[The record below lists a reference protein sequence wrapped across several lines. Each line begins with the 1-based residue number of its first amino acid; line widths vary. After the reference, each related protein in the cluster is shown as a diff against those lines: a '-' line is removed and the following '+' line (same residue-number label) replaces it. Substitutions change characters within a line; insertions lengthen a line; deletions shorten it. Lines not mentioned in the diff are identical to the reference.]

1 MLRHDLQSGNTA
13 CEVGIE
19 HALGFFRIGFRAPRV
34 PRSALRQTESLP
46 AHANHCANSAGFGI
60 IKTLHSAGSNP
71 RSKSAMLQRLALL
84 KPYLARYK
92 GRYVAGF
99 AALLIAQVVG
109 IIIPL
114 IIKAG
119 IDGMRRRV
127 SGSELLLIAGL
138 ILGVA
143 LVKAVFQFWMRWIL
157 IGISR
162 DIEYDLR
169 NDLFAHLMRL
179 SQRYFNETR
188 TGDLMSKL
196 TNDLSAVRNLVGP
209 GIMYSATT
217 LVVGVASLSLM
228 AHLDWRLTLLA
239 IAPLPLVSIA
249 VKHFGQQIH
258 DRFEKIQGMYSEMTE
273 RVRESLSGVRVVRAF
288 CQEEYEATLF
298 ERMNREYVGNNK
310 GLIWITSILWPG
322 LAMLFG
328 ISFLL
333 ILVVGGQHVLS
344 GRITLG
350 TFMAFNVYLMYLI
363 WPMIALGYVTN
374 LVQRG
379 LASEERLWTI
389 FAAQPDIDDRHVPAQ
404 SVKELRGDI
413 EFRNLT
419 FSYNGKPV
427 LKNLNLHIPA
437 GRCIAIV
444 GATGSGKSTLASLIP
459 RLYDAPEGTILIDG
473 VPVCHIPL
481 ETLRRHIGF
490 VPQETFLFSET
501 VRENI
506 RFGLPSASEEQVERV
521 AEISNVLP
529 EIRAF
534 PKGFDTLVGERGIT
548 LSGGQKQRAA
558 IARAVIRD
566 PKILILD
573 DALSSVDT
581 GTEEKILTH
590 LTRVMAGRTTLL
602 ISHRVSTIRNADEIV
617 VLHGGEI
624 VERGTHEEL
633 LSLQGFYA
641 ELYNRQLIEEELEQ
655 EA

>member
-1 MLRHDLQSGNTA
+1 
-13 CEVGIE
+13 
-19 HALGFFRIGFRAPRV
+19 
-34 PRSALRQTESLP
+34 
-46 AHANHCANSAGFGI
+46 
-60 IKTLHSAGSNP
+60 
-71 RSKSAMLQRLALL
+71 MLQRLALL

-404 SVKELRGDI
+404 AVKELRGDI

-459 RLYDAPEGTILIDG
+459 RLYDAPEGTVLIDG

-521 AEISNVLP
+521 AEISNIFP